1 MKKLLVFLVAISI
14 QLCCFSPVFSASF
27 EETKHAAEQGDAAA
41 QFFLGTMYYN
51 GQGVQQD
58 YQKARQ
64 WYEKA
69 AAQGESSAQFCL
81 GLLYENGHGVRQ
93 DLATA
98 KEWYG
103 KACDNGNQGGCDA
116 YARLNR

>member
-1 MKKLLVFLVAISI
+1 MKKIFVFLVAISI
-14 QLCCFSPVFSASF
+14 QLCCFSPAFSFSV
-27 EETKHAAEQGDAAA
+27 EETKRAAEQGDAVA
-41 QFFLGTMYYN
+41 QSQLGCIYAL
-51 GQGVQQD
+51 GRGVRQD

-69 AAQGESSAQFCL
+69 AAQGNADAQFFL
-81 GLLYENGHGVRQ
+81 GIIYENGYGVRK

-103 KACDNGNQGGCDA
+103 RACDNGSQDGCDA
-116 YARLNR
+116 YAQLNR